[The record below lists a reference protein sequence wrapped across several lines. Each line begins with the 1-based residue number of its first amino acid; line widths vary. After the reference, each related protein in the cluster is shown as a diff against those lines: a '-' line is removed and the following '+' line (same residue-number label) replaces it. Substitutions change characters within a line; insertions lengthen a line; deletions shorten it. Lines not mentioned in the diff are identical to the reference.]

1 MKYWQVSV
9 YDYRRMKHLKFVVA
23 GPDTTNARKVKST
36 LLEVHPEYQD
46 ISLKKI
52 KKPSWA
58 TAFEGKK

>member
-9 YDYRRMKHLKFVVA
+9 YDSRAMKELKFVVA
-23 GPDTTNARKVKST
+23 GPPTTTSKRVKNT

-46 ISLKKI
+46 IRLRKI

-58 TAFEGKK
+58 NAFEGKK